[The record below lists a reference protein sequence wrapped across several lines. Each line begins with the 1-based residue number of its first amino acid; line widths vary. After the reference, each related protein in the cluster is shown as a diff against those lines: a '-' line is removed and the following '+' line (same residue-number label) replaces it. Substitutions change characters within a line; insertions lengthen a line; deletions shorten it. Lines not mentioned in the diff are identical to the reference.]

1 MTVDYGTLPTDTQA
15 SPSAGVSSIPSGSPA
30 RESVSLEVR
39 SEHDAESFA
48 EPDGYDSDPKEDDH
62 AEGRK
67 NGRALVVYAT
77 IGVVFVFL
85 TVVHSFH
92 DFGQLAQRVQSAE
105 SALRTTNNA
114 IAVAQ
119 EQQGSALSGFH
130 TRLDELGDAQG
141 KHDKVLNGI
150 ATRLTSISATQEKD
164 GSVISGVRTR
174 LDGVTDSLQSTSK
187 ALAAAQGAHQQLAT
201 EVQQD
206 REKMTGFIRTEE
218 LLRQWSTRN
227 NEPQSAASQRAPNLP
242 QAFVVNSPPRP
253 DINGKYYLLP
263 PRPDAKAAVWGGGP
277 SGRGWIYMDTNNCW
291 VVSAGS
297 KSTNKAIGQYWTSD
311 SPCSADSTS
320 PDGLWWWYYDS
331 VSQKWVFSD
340 SISVTAA

>member
-1 MTVDYGTLPTDTQA
+1 MLDPLAAQPQPNYGGVADRPADLTPSTTTTTTDEQEDNNEA
-15 SPSAGVSSIPSGSPA
+15 SPVSPISSGSIRAQACDVSLPYDPDSPRGEGAEEGPASVSSSPSGSPA
-30 RESVSLEVR
+30 REGSVSVCLEVR
-39 SEHDAESFA
+39 SEGDDPV
-48 EPDGYDSDPKEDDH
+48 PDYYDSDPEDADH
-62 AEGRK
+62 VARK
-67 NGRALVVYAT
+67 KCPGYDRARRYIIFAIVVALL
-77 IGVVFVFL
+77 IGVGVPILFRPYMFTL
-85 TVVHSFH
+85 
-92 DFGQLAQRVQSAE
+92 QELAQRVQSAE
-105 SALRTTNNA
+105 SALQTIGKTLT
-114 IAVAQ
+114 
-119 EQQGSALSGFH
+119 EAL
-130 TRLDELGDAQG
+130 
-141 KHDKVLNGI
+141 
-150 ATRLTSISATQEKD
+150 
-164 GSVISGVRTR
+164 
-174 LDGVTDSLQSTSK
+174 
-187 ALAAAQGAHQQLAT
+187 GAHQQLKT
-201 EVQQD
+201 EVQQ
-206 REKMTGFIRTEE
+206 EIRTEE
-218 LLRQWSTRN
+218 LLREWSTRN
-227 NEPQSAASQRAPNLP
+227 QPAESGMSQRALGLP